1 LQCGQCICLGIEGG
15 VGEEIIL
22 WSVGTQTTAWEIGK
36 HFAGKTFV
44 DALGYRQQE
53 VVIDE
58 NGWAEFHCNAGSVSV
73 WVLKVG

>member
-1 LQCGQCICLGIEGG
+1 M
-15 VGEEIIL
+15 
-22 WSVGTQTTAWEIGK
+22 GTKTTAWEIGK

-58 NGWAEFHCNAGSVSV
+58 NGWAEFYCNAGSVSV

>member
-1 LQCGQCICLGIEGG
+1 
-15 VGEEIIL
+15 
-22 WSVGTQTTAWEIGK
+22 VGTQTTAWEIGK

-58 NGWAEFHCNAGSVSV
+58 NGWQSFIAMPEVYLFGC
-73 WVLKVG
+73 